1 MGKSVINNEKP
12 KRFRK
17 DSFGLYLDD
26 IGKKELLSPD
36 EEVSIYKSIENSY
49 RSLVNTICDYERESE
64 SKKKIGISILLDELV
79 QTYDE
84 KKQKQILEKGV
95 ESLEIND
102 PYRMISEL
110 EDVIVKTSKEEKENE
125 TKKAKEWLF
134 QLLYWS
140 ICSTNSEEETENE
153 FKVKGM
159 TRSYRD
165 AAINTI
171 ERVIDE
177 TKNTVAHY
185 NKMISKAKSEPEKLL
200 YQEKKLQIEEMV
212 DGSRNNIGVI
222 KKNEQEVFE
231 KNLRLVVYLAKK
243 YVGKGIL
250 FEDLVSEGNLGLL
263 KAVEKF
269 DYRKGHK
276 FATYATWWIK
286 QIMAQEITYH
296 AKTIRLPVTV
306 VESLTIYNKAFRILE
321 EEFKRSPT
329 EDEIAGY
336 AVDNFLSN
344 DRKNETVERFK
355 EKIKEAKEASV
366 KVVSL
371 DQLVGDNND
380 TPLIEFVE
388 DVNSNHSES
397 YTSNKEL
404 KMMTRKAMANL
415 TPKEEKVIRMRFGIG
430 EKRTYTLV
438 EVGKMFNLNRERIR
452 QIESIALRKLRRP
465 SVSRKLE
472 IFLE

>member
-1 MGKSVINNEKP
+1 
-12 KRFRK
+12 
-17 DSFGLYLDD
+17 
-26 IGKKELLSPD
+26 
-36 EEVSIYKSIENSY
+36 
-49 RSLVNTICDYERESE
+49 
-64 SKKKIGISILLDELV
+64 
-79 QTYDE
+79 
-84 KKQKQILEKGV
+84 
-95 ESLEIND
+95 
-102 PYRMISEL
+102 
-110 EDVIVKTSKEEKENE
+110 
-125 TKKAKEWLF
+125 
-134 QLLYWS
+134 
-140 ICSTNSEEETENE
+140 
-153 FKVKGM
+153 
-159 TRSYRD
+159 
-165 AAINTI
+165 
-171 ERVIDE
+171 
-177 TKNTVAHY
+177 
-185 NKMISKAKSEPEKLL
+185 
-200 YQEKKLQIEEMV
+200 V